1 MSGSVTVVDYGSGN
15 VLSVSRALE
24 KAGGRVELTGDAA
37 RIASA
42 ERLFLPGVGAYA
54 AARQLLEEHGL
65 IEPILRF
72 AESGRP
78 FLGICVGMQ
87 LMMDE
92 SEEFGRHPGFGLIAG
107 RVAAIP
113 ATGADGRPHPVPH
126 IGWSPLR
133 QGERG
138 WQGGLLDG
146 LEADDA
152 VYFVHS
158 FAVQPARP
166 SDLLAI
172 CDYDGRQITA
182 AVARDNLVGFQ
193 FHPEKSGAVGLRILE
208 RFVDGA

>member
-1 MSGSVTVVDYGSGN
+1 MTGCVTVVDYGSGN
-15 VLSVSRALE
+15 VLSVSRALAQ
-24 KAGGRVELTGDAA
+24 AGGRVELTGDPE
-37 RIASA
+37 RIAGA

-92 SEEFGRHPGFGLIAG
+92 SEEFGRHSGFGLIAG

-113 ATGADGRPHPVPH
+113 ATGTDGRPHPVPH

-133 QGERG
+133 PGERS
-138 WQGGLLDG
+138 WRRGLLDG

-158 FAVQPARP
+158 FAAQPTRP
-166 SDLLAI
+166 SDLLAT
-172 CDYDGRQITA
+172 CDYDGRTITA
-182 AVARDNLVGFQ
+182 AVARENMVGFQ
-193 FHPEKSGAVGLRILE
+193 FHPEKSGAVGLRILK
-208 RFVDGA
+208 RFVNGA